1 MPSTAYLQVARAFS
15 APVQTVAVSKPASVA
30 QQCSPLE
37 QRAEQWM
44 VEEAV
49 RIPVSRAELR
59 APQRASRERKKTQ
72 NRGRGFRR
80 GGALWWGIIPPID
93 TVTKIY
99 W

>member
-49 RIPVSRAELR
+49 RIPVSRAELC
-59 APQRASRERKKTQ
+59 APQRASRERKKDAEPRTA
-72 NRGRGFRR
+72 GFAAEERF
-80 GGALWWGIIPPID
+80 GG
-93 TVTKIY
+93 V
-99 W
+99 